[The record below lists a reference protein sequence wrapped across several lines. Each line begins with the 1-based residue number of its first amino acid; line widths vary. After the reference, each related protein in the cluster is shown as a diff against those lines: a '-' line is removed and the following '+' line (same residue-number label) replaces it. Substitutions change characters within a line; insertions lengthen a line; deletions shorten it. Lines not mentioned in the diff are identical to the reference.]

1 MDLLIG
7 LFSFQ
12 SHRENYSL
20 KIGTTKSIFTREIA
34 NLNLMQGDMTNVSYQ
49 I

>member
-12 SHRENYSL
+12 SHREITQFENWNYKEYIYKRDS
-20 KIGTTKSIFTREIA
+20 
-34 NLNLMQGDMTNVSYQ
+34 
-49 I
+49 